1 MWKQRDKTD
10 INKIVNSSLK
20 KNVIIIQ
27 NTKKNTMK
35 LI

>member
-27 NTKKNTMK
+27 NTKKNTIK